1 MYEIFEQLLKERG
14 LSIAE
19 FSRLTGIAKST
30 LSDWKK
36 GKFQLKDSKRRVIA
50 DFFGVTLDYLD
61 GRTDKRDAFSHT
73 TREVYP
79 LFDINGSDPDK
90 YKRMHQQYDLFIKL
104 SEDEELYAIVERAE
118 RDSGYKERLI
128 KIAEL
133 LENKDD

>member
-61 GRTDKRDAFSHT
+61 GRTEDRNAFSRT
-73 TREVYP
+73 IKETYP
-79 LFDINGSDPDK
+79 LFTADGNDPDR
-90 YKRMHQQYDLFIKL
+90 YQRMHQQYDLFIKL
-104 SEDEELYAIVERAE
+104 SEDKELYAIVEKAE
-118 RDSGYKERLI
+118 RDSGYKERLM

-133 LENKDD
+133 LENSND

>member
-50 DFFGVTLDYLD
+50 DFFDVTLDYLD
-61 GRTDKRDAFSHT
+61 GRTTDRQAVSSSYEIFVPNSKPDAS
-73 TREVYP
+73 
-79 LFDINGSDPDK
+79 DK
-90 YKRMHQQYDLFIKL
+90 YAKMHQQYDVFIKL
-104 SEDEELYAIVERAE
+104 SEDSDLYALVERAQKNPDY
-118 RDSGYKERLI
+118 RERLM

-133 LENKDD
+133 LESDK

>member
-50 DFFGVTLDYLD
+50 DFFDVTLDYLD
-61 GRTDKRDAFSHT
+61 GRTTDRHAISSSYEIF
-73 TREVYP
+73 VP
-79 LFDINGSDPDK
+79 NGKPDTSDK
-90 YKRMHQQYDLFIKL
+90 YAKMHQQYDVFIKL
-104 SEDEELYAIVERAE
+104 SEDNDLYALLERAQKNP
-118 RDSGYKERLI
+118 GYRERLM

-133 LENKDD
+133 LENDK

>member
-36 GKFQLKDSKRRVIA
+36 GKFQLKDSKRRIIA

-61 GRTDKRDAFSHT
+61 GRTEDRNGFSSSTVSVVPNRLHG
-73 TREVYP
+73 EE
-79 LFDINGSDPDK
+79 K
-90 YKRMHQQYDLFIKL
+90 YQEMHKKYDVFIKL
-104 SEDEELYAIVERAE
+104 SEDADLYALVERAE
-118 RDSGYKERLI
+118 KDTHFRQRLLGI
-128 KIAEL
+128 MKL
-133 LENKDD
+133 MENDK

>member
-61 GRTDKRDAFSHT
+61 GRTDKRDTISQSSRGIAST
-73 TREVYP
+73 
-79 LFDINGSDPDK
+79 INKITENGQKVAKIEDK
-90 YKRMHQQYDLFIKL
+90 K
-104 SEDEELYAIVERAE
+104 
-118 RDSGYKERLI
+118 
-128 KIAEL
+128 
-133 LENKDD
+133 NP